1 MANLMLLFFAAAILL
16 CVVLGRSILYALAL
30 GTILFSLYARR
41 SFSWRE
47 VLCMILKGVGEMKVL
62 FLFFTLIGMMTA
74 LWRMCGTIP
83 AIICY
88 AAQIIAPKTFV
99 LMTFLLNCGVS
110 LLIGTS
116 FGTATTMGVIC
127 MTMGRSLGL
136 SPVLL
141 GGAILSGVF
150 FGDRSSPVSSS
161 AYLVAE
167 TTGTDIH
174 NNIRQM
180 FKTALVPFLL
190 SVAIYLLLG
199 FLSPASGEAASVTGV
214 FLRNFHIDL
223 LTMLPAAII
232 LLLACLRVDVKLAM
246 LISIIAAFILCLTV
260 QGTEPTEAL
269 RACVLG
275 YAATD
280 GELAALLNGGGIVSM
295 VNVMCIVGM
304 SSSYAEIFRRTDLL
318 AGAKKWLLQLS
329 KNITAYGACL
339 CASVLTAMITC
350 NQSFPTILVSQLCE
364 ELLPE
369 KEERAIALENS
380 IIVVAALIPWS
391 IAAVVPLTA
400 VGAPLR
406 AILGACYLYLLPLWT
421 WMEAYRNEDKK
432 KQQA

>member
-1 MANLMLLFFAAAILL
+1 MANLMLLFF
-16 CVVLGRSILYALAL
+16 
-30 GTILFSLYARR
+30 
-41 SFSWRE
+41 
-47 VLCMILKGVGEMKVL
+47 
-62 FLFFTLIGMMTA
+62 
-74 LWRMCGTIP
+74 
-83 AIICY
+83 
-88 AAQIIAPKTFV
+88 
-99 LMTFLLNCGVS
+99 
-110 LLIGTS
+110 
-116 FGTATTMGVIC
+116 
-127 MTMGRSLGL
+127 
-136 SPVLL
+136 
-141 GGAILSGVF
+141 
-150 FGDRSSPVSSS
+150 
-161 AYLVAE
+161 
-167 TTGTDIH
+167 
-174 NNIRQM
+174 
-180 FKTALVPFLL
+180 
-190 SVAIYLLLG
+190 
-199 FLSPASGEAASVTGV
+199 
-214 FLRNFHIDL
+214 
-223 LTMLPAAII
+223 
-232 LLLACLRVDVKLAM
+232 
-246 LISIIAAFILCLTV
+246 
-260 QGTEPTEAL
+260 
-269 RACVLG
+269 
-275 YAATD
+275 AATD

-350 NQSFPTILVSQLCE
+350 NQSFPTILVSRLCE